1 MAIAFC
7 IFSFGVAKY
16 IYGRFSEKAVL
27 GEIKKAQEFML
38 WGVIALFILVSIWG
52 IIKILQGV
60 VGIDNNDI
68 KVQTFNFDSGYS
80 DKKDNLTIE
89 LEKEAPSGGN
99 KNIGKLELEKI
110 DTGGLTYNIPPTT
123 ILYKD
128 PNLTPIKGD
137 GNQNEPDKKT
147 STLPKTFT
155 ITFVC
160 AEGATCPS
168 EKMIEEGQA
177 IGEVKEPVLDDDY
190 INDYTFKGWSLERIN
205 DEYNKDKIKIY
216 TSEEIKV
223 KKPTESLTFYNNY
236 EDKTPPVAPVGGGKN
251 EFTISF
257 SCYEGLPCP
266 DKQKILNPGFGWIPK
281 EVPIWNDGKV
291 FEKWVVR
298 QNNFWTDATKYQVI
312 NNITFHAQY
321 TSPPKKE
328 EPEGNPNDP
337 DDPDLAYIKDMLT
350 WFKKNRY
357 APASHYS
364 CIRISHINNLKKFI
378 DETKYPKDGV
388 DYSITNTKLL
398 CFKQYFTIK
407 KNISNP
413 AQDLENFFL
422 KTINKNKNNIDLF
435 RSEDNKKYPD

>member
-80 DKKDNLTIE
+80 DKKDTLTIE

-190 INDYTFKGWSLERIN
+190 INDYTFKGWSLARIDN
-205 DEYNKDKIKIY
+205 VDNKDKIKIY
-216 TSEEIKV
+216 TNEEIKV
-223 KKPTESLTFYNNY
+223 IKPTESLTFYNNY
-236 EDKTPPVAPVGGGKN
+236 
-251 EFTISF
+251 
-257 SCYEGLPCP
+257 
-266 DKQKILNPGFGWIPK
+266 K
-281 EVPIWNDGKV
+281 EK
-291 FEKWVVR
+291 
-298 QNNFWTDATKYQVI
+298 
-312 NNITFHAQY
+312 
-321 TSPPKKE
+321 TSPPTA
-328 EPEGNPNDP
+328 PWGDGGGGNGGGGLIPNNPTDVNLTLLDVKAIFKGATFLEKDYP
-337 DDPDLAYIKDMLT
+337 CIKINPSYKNLFSDYIMT
-350 WFKKNRY
+350 NRKNSVLRL
-357 APASHYS
+357 
-364 CIRISHINNLKKFI
+364 INNKVCSVYEDSI
-378 DETKYPKDGV
+378 DNNELLFTFRAEIFNMFSSFFYKYRKINTMQVLFPSSGINGSKWSDEDINSLSWVKPK
-388 DYSITNTKLL
+388 
-398 CFKQYFTIK
+398 
-407 KNISNP
+407 
-413 AQDLENFFL
+413 
-422 KTINKNKNNIDLF
+422 
-435 RSEDNKKYPD
+435 